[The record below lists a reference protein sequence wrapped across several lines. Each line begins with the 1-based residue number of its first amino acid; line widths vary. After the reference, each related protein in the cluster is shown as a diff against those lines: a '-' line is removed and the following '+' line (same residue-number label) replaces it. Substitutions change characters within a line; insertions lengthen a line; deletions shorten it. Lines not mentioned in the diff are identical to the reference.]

1 MYIIY
6 NFVYLIYYIDEEA
19 WIYEDLEKTHFFFRT
34 RFYLST
40 KRNNQYDPCLPYTVD
55 DTVLL
60 QVVG

>member
-1 MYIIY
+1 MKKLGYMKIWRKHI
-6 NFVYLIYYIDEEA
+6 
-19 WIYEDLEKTHFFFRT
+19 FFFRT

-60 QVVG
+60 QVVD